1 MRIPKILAFA
11 LPLLA
16 GCTPVEKSS
25 IGIIGGADG
34 PTAIFVATQMLKP
47 IELLLCGVLLAAL
60 IVGVVLL
67 IRRFRKK

>member
-1 MRIPKILAFA
+1 MRIPKPLALV
-11 LPLLA
+11 LPVLT

-34 PTAIFVATQMLKP
+34 PTAIFVATQPIKP
-47 IELLLCGVLLAAL
+47 IEMLLCGVLLAAL
-60 IVGVVLL
+60 IVGAVLL